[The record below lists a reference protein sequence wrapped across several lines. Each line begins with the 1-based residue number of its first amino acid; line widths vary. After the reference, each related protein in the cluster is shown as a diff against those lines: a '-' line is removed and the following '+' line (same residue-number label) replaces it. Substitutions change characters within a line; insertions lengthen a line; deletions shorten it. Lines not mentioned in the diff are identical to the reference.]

1 MTWEGELRDS
11 PRTAPQHSAYLP
23 RAPDDPVSGDS
34 SGHPSPARPQPL
46 RAPSGSRGPEATRGP
61 RAGGGHRTECGTRA
75 GPWGPPP
82 GLSFSVFPGLSG
94 LNEPRGGARKRLERA
109 QDAGPREDR
118 RARGTRTKPPRAL
131 PLLPPRTSGR
141 LGSRGRGLP
150 GGVDV
155 GVA

>member
-1 MTWEGELRDS
+1 MRD
-11 PRTAPQHSAYLP
+11 TG
-23 RAPDDPVSGDS
+23 RAM
-34 SGHPSPARPQPL
+34 
-46 RAPSGSRGPEATRGP
+46 GS
-61 RAGGGHRTECGTRA
+61 
-75 GPWGPPP
+75 PP

-94 LNEPRGGARKRLERA
+94 LNEPRGGARGTLERA

-155 GVA
+155 GVV